1 MNFIN
6 KAKSFWSKH
15 KDSIVFG
22 LCVVGGVVSGAILV
36 KAIIEMP
43 SGNWVRHVD
52 PPADPPIDLPTV
64 DWYHY
69 SRPDNKYEWDD
80 EKYKDDW
87 EKLSIAAN
95 YLDLEEGESY
105 VVSSKEGIADDDE
118 AVDIGNVYMT
128 HYVDDVAINPPEEDE
143 EEDEDDEE
151 DEEDD
156 EEDEEEE
163 CDEFMVKVPK
173 DADDDVR
180 KIVEEFISFVENGDI
195 EIKYF

>member
-1 MNFIN
+1 MSFIN

-15 KDSIVFG
+15 RDSIVFG

-43 SGNWVRHVD
+43 SGNWDRRVD
-52 PPADPPIDLPTV
+52 PPAESQSEPPVIN
-64 DWYHY
+64 WYHY
-69 SRPDNKYEWDD
+69 SRPDDKYEWNDD
-80 EKYKDDW
+80 KYKNDW

-105 VVSSKEGIADDDE
+105 VISSKEDIADDED
-118 AVDIGNVYMT
+118 AVDIGNVYLS
-128 HYVDDVAINPPEEDE
+128 HYIDDVAVNPPE
-143 EEDEDDEE
+143 DEE
-151 DEEDD
+151 DENEDD

-163 CDEFMVKVPK
+163 CDEFMVKVSK

>member
-6 KAKSFWSKH
+6 KAKSFWTKH

-43 SGNWVRHVD
+43 SGNYIQHKD
-52 PPADPPIDLPTV
+52 PPPEPLDLPTV

-69 SRPDNKYEWDD
+69 SRPDDKYEWDD

-105 VVSSKEGIADDDE
+105 VISSKEGIADDDE
-118 AVDIGNVYMT
+118 AVDIGNVYMS
-128 HYVDDVAINPPEEDE
+128 HYVDDVVVNPPEDEDDEDEE
-143 EEDEDDEE
+143 EEDEDD
-151 DEEDD
+151 
-156 EEDEEEE
+156 EDEEEE

-173 DADDDVR
+173 DADDDVH
-180 KIVEEFISFVENGDI
+180 KIVKEFISFVENGDI